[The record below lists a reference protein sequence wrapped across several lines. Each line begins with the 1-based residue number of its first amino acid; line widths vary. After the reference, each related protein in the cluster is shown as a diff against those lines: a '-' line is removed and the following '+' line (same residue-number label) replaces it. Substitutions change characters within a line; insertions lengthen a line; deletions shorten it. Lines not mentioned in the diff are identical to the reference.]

1 MKTTKLWVTTP
12 DGTVLSRKT
21 HRTYTHA
28 VCVKRTYLNGTW
40 RAIHWC
46 GRRDLADKAAAGI
59 TGAVILPVEGK
70 PVEQQIADAK
80 AQHAVS
86 ENADPNS

>member
-1 MKTTKLWVTTP
+1 MRTTKLWVTTP
-12 DGTVLSRKT
+12 DGTRLARIT

-28 VCVKRTYLNGTW
+28 VCVKRGETW
-40 RAIHWC
+40 KAIHWC

-59 TGAVILPVEGK
+59 TGATILPVEGK
-70 PVEQQIADAK
+70 TVEQQIADAK

-86 ENADPNS
+86 ENPDPNS